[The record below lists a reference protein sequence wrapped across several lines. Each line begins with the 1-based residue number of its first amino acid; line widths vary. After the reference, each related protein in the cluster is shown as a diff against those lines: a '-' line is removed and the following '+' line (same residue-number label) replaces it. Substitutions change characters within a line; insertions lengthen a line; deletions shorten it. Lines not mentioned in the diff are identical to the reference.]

1 MCADDT
7 AELYAVQSVDMAFPE
22 GLAVLD
28 VLLQHVI
35 GESGVA
41 KLKRHGIVHA
51 VACDLLDQKIVGL
64 LGTAGFA
71 EHGELTVSGRDDRLD
86 VENAASESG
95 SAGNAAALPQVLEG
109 VDHGDQGDLITLL
122 SQMLSELVEPHPFRG
137 AAKRIL
143 RENSGSDRN
152 IHAVHD
158 ADVRKILR
166 CNAGAL
172 ICTRQARGDCDHNR
186 LFTSV
191 LELLENFNERIRCRL
206 ACLGELF
213 AGDQLLIKSL
223 LIYRDAVNIIR
234 LTKRHGKRYNGKF
247 TAIFLRNIYCGI
259 DNDLN

>member
-1 MCADDT
+1 
-7 AELYAVQSVDMAFPE
+7 
-22 GLAVLD
+22 
-28 VLLQHVI
+28 
-35 GESGVA
+35 
-41 KLKRHGIVHA
+41 
-51 VACDLLDQKIVGL
+51 
-64 LGTAGFA
+64 
-71 EHGELTVSGRDDRLD
+71 
-86 VENAASESG
+86 
-95 SAGNAAALPQVLEG
+95 
-109 VDHGDQGDLITLL
+109 
-122 SQMLSELVEPHPFRG
+122 MLSELVEPHPFRG

-247 TAIFLRNIYCGI
+247 TAIFLSNIHCGI
-259 DNDLN
+259 DNDLY